1 MYPISEPRKKIRF
14 LFYILLTPPCTQRCQ
29 NISSFAFGNLL
40 ETHHRDYRIAGCSE
54 LLTFRLCSGLAL
66 TGHSWHWDIS
76 KNMTS
81 ESIVKGSGLQSLM
94 QVLNDV
100 KIFQV
105 LRSEICLERHHRDY
119 SFSGP
124 ARNFR
129 LSTGNSLSDNV
140 VGCEQTVWAWN
151 KQRMCDFIWA
161 YGSDIARLFNG

>member
-1 MYPISEPRKKIRF
+1 
-14 LFYILLTPPCTQRCQ
+14 
-29 NISSFAFGNLL
+29 
-40 ETHHRDYRIAGCSE
+40 
-54 LLTFRLCSGLAL
+54 
-66 TGHSWHWDIS
+66 
-76 KNMTS
+76 
-81 ESIVKGSGLQSLM
+81 M